1 MGRNKNKGRYRVLA
15 LVWSFAAASM
25 FMGVTRTLPDVNPMA
40 LVILV
45 LSGAAAAI
53 WWKAYL
59 KAAKATFP
67 NLRSAGQLITATIC
81 PCMA

>member
-40 LVILV
+40 LGILV
-45 LSGAAAAI
+45 LSGAAGAI
-53 WWKAYL
+53 WWEAYL
-59 KAAKATFP
+59 KAAKADNP
-67 NLRSAGQLITATIC
+67 KKDSEEKKHG
-81 PCMA
+81 

>member
-1 MGRNKNKGRYRVLA
+1 
-15 LVWSFAAASM
+15 
-25 FMGVTRTLPDVNPMA
+25 MA

-59 KAAKATFP
+59 KAAKADNP
-67 NLRSAGQLITATIC
+67 KKDSEEKKHG
-81 PCMA
+81 

>member
-1 MGRNKNKGRYRVLA
+1 MGRNKNKGRYRVL
-15 LVWSFAAASM
+15 
-25 FMGVTRTLPDVNPMA
+25 A

-59 KAAKATFP
+59 KAAKADNP
-67 NLRSAGQLITATIC
+67 KKDSEEKKHG
-81 PCMA
+81 